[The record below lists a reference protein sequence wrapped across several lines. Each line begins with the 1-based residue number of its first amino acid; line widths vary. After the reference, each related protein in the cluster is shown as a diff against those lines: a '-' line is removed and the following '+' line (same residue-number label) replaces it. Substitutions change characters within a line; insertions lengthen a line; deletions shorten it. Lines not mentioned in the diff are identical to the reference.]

1 MLKSK
6 ETTREVVVCPE
17 CKKQCTQPYEKKY
30 VKDFG
35 MCISCEDKVVAGQKT
50 FRDELLYF

>member
-6 ETTREVVVCPE
+6 EVTKEVVVCPE
-17 CKKQCTQPYEKKY
+17 CKRHCSQPYEKEY

-35 MCISCEDKVVAGQKT
+35 MCIRCEDKVVAGEKT